1 VAITSDDPPAVGG
14 EPPDDDEPGFAQMS
28 LMEHLR
34 ELRRRIIISI
44 VAVVVGATIAFLFY
58 NRILDFLVHPY
69 CVVIKKHPHFAGSNG
84 CKLII
89 TDPLEGFTTR
99 LKVSGWAGLLLAS
112 PVVLFQF
119 ARFVSPGLHKR
130 EKKYIIPFVVAS
142 MFLFALGAVVALF
155 TFPEALNFLI
165 GVGGSNITTF
175 FSPAKYLGLITLI
188 ILAFG
193 AAFEF
198 PIILVFLELIGVLPS
213 SKLRSWRRPAVVVIF
228 IVAAVITPSQD
239 PYSLFAMAIPM
250 YIFYEASIIIG
261 RIAKK

>member
-1 VAITSDDPPAVGG
+1 MAITSDDPPAVGG
-14 EPPDDDEPGFAQMS
+14 EPPDEEAGLGQMS

-34 ELRRRIIISI
+34 ELRHRLI
-44 VAVVVGATIAFLFY
+44 VSAIAVAVGATIAFLFY

-69 CVVIKKHPHFAGSNG
+69 CQVIKKHPHFAGSNG
-84 CKLII
+84 CKLVI

-99 LKVSGWAGLLLAS
+99 LKVSGYAGLLLAS

-130 EKKYIIPFVVAS
+130 EKKYIIPFVVGS
-142 MFLFALGAVVALF
+142 IFLFALGAVVALL
-155 TFPEALNFLI
+155 TFPQALNFLI
-165 GVGGSNITTF
+165 GVGGSNISTF

-198 PIILVFLELIGVLPS
+198 PIILVFLELIGVLTS
-213 SKLRSWRRPAVVVIF
+213 ARLRSWRRPALVVIF

>member
-1 VAITSDDPPAVGG
+1 
-14 EPPDDDEPGFAQMS
+14 M
-28 LMEHLR
+28 
-34 ELRRRIIISI
+34 
-44 VAVVVGATIAFLFY
+44 
-58 NRILDFLVHPY
+58 
-69 CVVIKKHPHFAGSNG
+69 
-84 CKLII
+84 
-89 TDPLEGFTTR
+89 
-99 LKVSGWAGLLLAS
+99 
-112 PVVLFQF
+112 FQF